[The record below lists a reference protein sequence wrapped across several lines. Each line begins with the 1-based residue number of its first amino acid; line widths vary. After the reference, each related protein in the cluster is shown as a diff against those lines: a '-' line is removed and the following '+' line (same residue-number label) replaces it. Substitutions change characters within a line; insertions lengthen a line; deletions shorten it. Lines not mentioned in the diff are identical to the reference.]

1 MSAVIAPNAS
11 ARTRE
16 PPLYSTALETVRA
29 ATLSGKDV
37 GVVALLVRATAISS
51 AAVESLVKMPLKT
64 RAQRREG
71 IVAAAV
77 AITGEEDFTHEARD
91 PDALDAD
98 DDHHDQHQRDDR
110 GDQNLA
116 AMIELCRKNPQHL
129 SEWERRFVGSLPD
142 ARRLSKKQARVLRQ
156 IVAAVR
162 QGRRPQRRR
171 AA

>member
-37 GVVALLVRATAISS
+37 GVVALLIRATAVSP

-77 AITGEEDFTHEARD
+77 AITAERD
-91 PDALDAD
+91 
-98 DDHHDQHQRDDR
+98 
-110 GDQNLA
+110 LA
-116 AMIELCRKNPQHL
+116 A
-129 SEWERRFVGSLPD
+129 
-142 ARRLSKKQARVLRQ
+142 
-156 IVAAVR
+156 
-162 QGRRPQRRR
+162 
-171 AA
+171 